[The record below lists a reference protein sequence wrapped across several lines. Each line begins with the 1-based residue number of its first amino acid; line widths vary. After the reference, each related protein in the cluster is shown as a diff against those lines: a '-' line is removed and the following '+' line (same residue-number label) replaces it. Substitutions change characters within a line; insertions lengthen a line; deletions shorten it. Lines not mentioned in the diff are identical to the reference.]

1 MSTKTAARAVLGLAA
16 LTTGVSAVAPA
27 PADAGSYTQTDETLS
42 YYGSGA
48 TRGHVRTYVRAY
60 SRDFGCGLQDCASIR
75 DMYGSVNGY
84 KDGNNASLP
93 DAVKMRLVA
102 GFGGVSLSVSLGVSA
117 GGPSGGVAFR
127 DLGASCGTADVQNS
141 GAEISINAPGEICKA
156 STYGWVSNIDVT
168 TGGLYRRGTAWT
180 TVTAFD
186 RVSVGGF

>member
-16 LTTGVSAVAPA
+16 LTTGATAVTAPA
-27 PADAGSYTQTDETLS
+27 EAGSYTQTDEAFS

-60 SRDFGCGLQDCASIR
+60 SRDFGCGVQDCATVR

-84 KDGNNASLP
+84 KDGDSASLP

-102 GFGGVSLSVSLGVSA
+102 GFGGTSLSVGLGVSA
-117 GGPSGGVAFR
+117 GGPSAGVSFR
-127 DLGASCGTADVQNS
+127 DLGSSCGTQDVQNS
-141 GAEISINAPGEICKA
+141 GASISINAPGEICKA
-156 STYGWVSNIDVT
+156 STYGWVSNIDVS
-168 TGGLYRRGTAWT
+168 TGGLYRRGTSWT
-180 TVTAFD
+180 TVNAFD